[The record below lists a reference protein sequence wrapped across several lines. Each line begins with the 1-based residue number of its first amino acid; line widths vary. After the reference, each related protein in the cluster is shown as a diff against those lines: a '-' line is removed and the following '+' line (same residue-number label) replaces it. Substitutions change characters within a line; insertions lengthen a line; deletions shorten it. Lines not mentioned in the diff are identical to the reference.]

1 MLQTTQSNKP
11 DRQWACW
18 SLLAEKPALV
28 RVSASRRDLARDLA
42 AFHLGVSF
50 DEVEA
55 LPEED
60 TEP

>member
-1 MLQTTQSNKP
+1 MLQTNTQTKP

-18 SLLAEKPALV
+18 SLRAEKPALV
-28 RVSASRRDLARDLA
+28 RVSASRRDLARDRA

-60 TEP
+60 NEP